1 MSVVAAGDGPWLDDA
16 AGRLVRPFTVSN
28 GRTRPTVALDLM
40 SQVMATGA
48 TPLGY
53 LGPEH
58 AQALERCSVPVAVA
72 EVAAHLKLP
81 VAVTKVLLADL
92 VDCGAL
98 TTKPPAFH
106 HNPTDRALLEA
117 VLDGLRRQL

>member
-1 MSVVAAGDGPWLDDA
+1 MTAAGDGPWLDDA
-16 AGRLVRPFTVSN
+16 AGRLVRPYTVSN
-28 GRTRPTVALDLM
+28 GRTRPTTALDLL

-58 AQALERCSVPVAVA
+58 TLALELCRVPISVA
-72 EVAAHLKLP
+72 EIAAHLKLP
-81 VAVTKVLLADL
+81 AAVTKVLLSDL

-98 TTKPPAFH
+98 TAKPPVFD
-106 HNPTDRALLEA
+106 HNPTDQSLLEA

>member
-1 MSVVAAGDGPWLDDA
+1 MAAVGDGPWLDEA

-40 SQVMATGA
+40 SQVMATGT
-48 TPLGY
+48 TPFGY

-58 AQALERCSVPVAVA
+58 TQALDLCRVPVPVA
-72 EVAAHLKLP
+72 EVAARLRLP
-81 VAVTKVLLADL
+81 VAVTKVLLSDL
-92 VDCGAL
+92 FDCGAL
-98 TTKPPAFH
+98 TAKPPASFH
-106 HNPTDRALLEA
+106 HTPTDRALLEA

>member
-1 MSVVAAGDGPWLDDA
+1 MRVAAAGDGPWLDEA

-28 GRTRPTVALDLM
+28 GRTKPTVALDLM
-40 SQVMATGA
+40 SQVRATGS
-48 TPLGY
+48 TPVGY

-58 AQALERCSVPVAVA
+58 AQALDLCRAPVPVA
-72 EVAAHLKLP
+72 EVAAHLRLP
-81 VAVTKVLLADL
+81 AAVTKVLLADL

-98 TTKPPAFH
+98 TTKPPETH

>member
-1 MSVVAAGDGPWLDDA
+1 MAAAGDGPWLDEA

-28 GRTRPTVALDLM
+28 GRTRPSVALDLL
-40 SQVMATGA
+40 SQVRTTGA
-48 TPLGY
+48 TPPGP

-58 AQALERCSVPVAVA
+58 AQALDLCRSPVPVA

-81 VAVTKVLLADL
+81 AVVTKVLLSDL

-98 TTKPPAFH
+98 TTKPPEYQ

-117 VLDGLRRQL
+117 VLDGLRRQI

>member
-1 MSVVAAGDGPWLDDA
+1 MAAAGDGPWLDEA
-16 AGRLVRPFTVSN
+16 AGRLVRPFTISN
-28 GRTRPTVALDLM
+28 GRTRPSVALDLL
-40 SQVMATGA
+40 SQVRTTGA
-48 TPLGY
+48 TPPGP

-58 AQALERCSVPVAVA
+58 AQALDLCRAPVPVA

-81 VAVTKVLLADL
+81 AVVTKVLLSDL

-98 TTKPPAFH
+98 TTKPPEYQ